1 MRSSHRDHF
10 ATMTSQ
16 VEALRI
22 SIQALEHES
31 GVGGRTLKG
40 QQTVDDQQ
48 AVYLAFDELDEAVTH
63 VSDVLLALAE
73 ALNEVPRL

>member
-10 ATMTSQ
+10 AILTSQ

-31 GVGGRTLKG
+31 GVRGRTLRG

-48 AVYLAFDELDEAVTH
+48 AVYQAFDELDEAVTH